1 MLTCAKQGLAEA
13 GVNNVRIYSADAE
26 RLPIEDNSV
35 DVALANGIFNLNP
48 ERSMIF
54 SELARVVKPGGCVY
68 AAELIL
74 PKALAEGI
82 QATTANWFA

>member
-1 MLTCAKQGLAEA
+1 MVSGISNIQ
-13 GVNNVRIYSADAE
+13 IHSADAE
-26 RLPIEDNSV
+26 RLPLEDNSV

-48 ERSMIF
+48 ERSKIF

-74 PKALAEGI
+74 PETLAEEI
-82 QATTANWFA
+82 QPNAENWFA